1 MVELDTQPPQQ
12 KKQKYNVGRAER
24 HKRREA
30 AAQAEVQ
37 QAKSLL
43 TQLSEAHQAQAHA
56 ASLTATVSGQL
67 TRIYTSSPF
76 VPPAPL
82 SVPTEKITQDDINP
96 SLHEQEPEQQ
106 DQGSYLREDTPSDV
120 ISFGDEE
127 EPPVQGQDTLYSLVR
142 STVPSPLQSPT
153 FLPTK
158 LDDFQFLRAGSL
170 EQRISEK
177 QSRSTSATS
186 QAFQSPNYSRVSI
199 PQGPRRQ
206 YDSYRPRDTYRPQG
220 HNQRRH

>member
-76 VPPAPL
+76 VPRAPL

-106 DQGSYLREDTPSDV
+106 DQRSYLREDTPSDV

-127 EPPVQGQDTLYSLVR
+127 EPARDTPYSPTQ
-142 STVPSPLQSPT
+142 STSLSPLQSPT
-153 FLPTK
+153 FTPPK
-158 LDDFQFLRAGSL
+158 PDDYYIIGAGRL
-170 EQRISEK
+170 KHRISE
-177 QSRSTSATS
+177 Q
-186 QAFQSPNYSRVSI
+186 Q
-199 PQGPRRQ
+199 PR
-206 YDSYRPRDTYRPQG
+206 
-220 HNQRRH
+220 